1 MEHMV
6 PREFFC
12 LVILVS
18 LAGVT
23 FADEQ
28 PTYVMYIQGGENSIT
43 SETDGNVS
51 ITILDIVPYA
61 NLIDGERNSLLPVEI
76 LNFHQWPATAA
87 VVLDDGSNAS
97 VSFVTISDLSFA
109 KGNTTLT
116 ILASPDEFY
125 EGEALGSFASGK
137 GEINTLIGKK
147 FDHIGLYVEGDFQ
160 PVANAEEGPDE
171 RYNRCLAECRNGDRN
186 RFLESVCVAYC
197 TQ

>member
-1 MEHMV
+1 MEHTI

-28 PTYVMYIQGGENSIT
+28 PTYVMYIQGGANSIT

-61 NLIDGERNSLLPVEI
+61 NLIHGERNSLLPVEI
-76 LNFHQWPATAA
+76 LNSHQWPATAV
-87 VVLDDGSNAS
+87 VVLNDGSNS
-97 VSFVTISDLSFA
+97 SISFVTISVLSFS
-109 KGNTTLT
+109 KGNTTLN

-137 GEINTLIGKK
+137 GEIHTLIDKK
-147 FDHIGLYVEGDFQ
+147 FDHIGLYVEGELP
-160 PVANAEEGPDE
+160 PVANAEESPDE
-171 RYNRCLAECRNGDRN
+171 RYNRCVAECRNGDRN
-186 RFLESVCVAYC
+186 TFLESVCVAYC